1 MTNAGD
7 NVINLLQQFVA
18 NLPGHIETMKT
29 KKFSTNEDLLTEMLA
44 LAGDFLQNV
53 TDLQHVVNGMLHVD
67 VIFENIYEK
76 LEQLQTIFEYYRQFY
91 EQRLSWSDIHAS
103 EQLERRTTTVFTDSS
118 GRPSFVISH

>member
-44 LAGDFLQNV
+44 LAEDFLQNV
-53 TDLQHVVNGMLHVD
+53 TDLQHVVNSMLHVD